1 MGALCVRVLRASRP
15 HWGYAL
21 PRESFARM
29 SSSIFFLVAAGVAFL
44 SRAGAPIFSV
54 HIRCDA
60 DTLSLDATP
69 LSKASRASGSHEG
82 GYRAQLRSA
91 DAESKST
98 PVGFEPT
105 RPKCPCQQKRH
116 RHNTCGVFI
125 GHEVGD
131 RFAET
136 DDANLASFP
145 VEAAPTCSLRV
156 RANTPGQDRTGD
168 LQRVSLTS

>member
-1 MGALCVRVLRASRP
+1 
-15 HWGYAL
+15 
-21 PRESFARM
+21 M

-105 RPKCPCQQKRH
+105 RGDP
-116 RHNTCGVFI
+116 I
-125 GHEVGD
+125 G
-131 RFAET
+131 
-136 DDANLASFP
+136 LAGRRLSRSAKVSLP
-145 VEAAPTCSLRV
+145 AEAASPQYV
-156 RANTPGQDRTGD
+156 RGFYRARSGR
-168 LQRVSLTS
+168 